1 MICEICG
8 KEILNLNSNRFCSKH
23 CRYVYIGK
31 QVNKN
36 GKHVCNFNK
45 CTKCKND
52 WKCSCGKN
60 FRTKKLLINHK
71 SECEL
76 KNCCKYCLK
85 IFENSYKLGG
95 HIANCNKNP
104 NHLKH
109 LNNIKIANGLRKN
122 IPISDKQKE
131 KISKSLKLYL
141 KEHPD
146 KIPYLLNNHRNG
158 ESYPEKY
165 FREIFEKD
173 GYLLNKI
180 QQEVKV
186 NLYSLDFANIN
197 KKYYLEIDGEQ
208 HYVDKKIIKHDIERT
223 EELKKLGWNGFRV
236 RWSKFLKLSFEN
248 RKNLINEIY
257 KNIL

>member
-1 MICEICG
+1 MICEICN
-8 KEILNLNSNRFCSKH
+8 KEIVNLKFKRFCSKH
-23 CRYVYIGK
+23 CRYIYIGQ

-45 CTKCKND
+45 NNKKNNN
-52 WKCSCGKN
+52 WKCICGKN
-60 FRTKKLLINHK
+60 FKTKNLLIKHK
-71 SECEL
+71 PECKL
-76 KNCCKYCLK
+76 KNICKYCSKL
-85 IFENSYKLGG
+85 FENRYQLGG

-109 LNNIKIANGLRKN
+109 LENIKIANNFRKG

-146 KIPYLLNNHRNG
+146 KVPYLLNHHNNG

-173 GYLLNKI
+173 GHLLTKI

-186 NLYSLDFANIN
+186 NLYSLDFANVS

-208 HYVDKKIIKHDIERT
+208 HYVDIKIVKHDIKRT
-223 EELKKLGWNGFRV
+223 EELKKLGWNGFRI
-236 RWSKFLKLSFEN
+236 RWTTFLKLSFEK
-248 RKNLINEIY
+248 RKSLINEIY